1 MATAVHV
8 TLWDGA
14 GTHAPSVVLIHG
26 SMTWGTACFERQRS
40 LADGYRLRVVDRR
53 GYGSSPDIDRSDYDV
68 DAADVVELLGEGAHV
83 VGHSSGGVVAM
94 LAAGRH
100 PLAVHS
106 LTLIEPAAFRVA
118 ADHPTVAAALQRMR
132 QAVASIPPDPS
143 PANYLRLSA
152 ESMGIP
158 LPELTPDHLRAAR
171 TALRERPSWDAEIP
185 VEPLASAAWPK
196 LVITGTWEPA
206 SPEYRA
212 WVGEAMVA
220 CGGIVADRIGGVL
233 LRVPGA
239 AHEPHREQAA
249 LVNAA
254 LRDVWDRNRTGTGAS
269 PHSVLEDERFGM
281 RSASG

>member
-1 MATAVHV
+1 MHV

-14 GTHAPSVVLIHG
+14 GAEAPSVVLIHG

-40 LADGYRLRVVDRR
+40 LTDGYCLLVLDRR

-68 DAADVVELLGEGAHV
+68 DAADVLELLGEGAHV

-94 LAAGRH
+94 LAAGRR
-100 PLAVHS
+100 PQAVRS

-118 ADHPTVAAALQRMR
+118 ANHPAVAAALERMR
-132 QAVASIPPDPS
+132 RAVASMPPDAS

-152 ESMGIP
+152 EAMGLP
-158 LPELTPDHLRAAR
+158 LPEVTSDHLRAAR

-185 VEPLASAAWPK
+185 VDPLASASWPK
-196 LVITGTWEPA
+196 LVITGTWDAA

-212 WVGEAMVA
+212 WVGEAMMT
-220 CGGIVADRIGGVL
+220 CGGIVADRIGGIL
-233 LRVPGA
+233 LRVAGA

-254 LRDVWDRNRTGTGAS
+254 LRDVWDRGQIGTGAS
-269 PHSVLEDERFGM
+269 PHAVLEGERHAG
-281 RSASG
+281 A